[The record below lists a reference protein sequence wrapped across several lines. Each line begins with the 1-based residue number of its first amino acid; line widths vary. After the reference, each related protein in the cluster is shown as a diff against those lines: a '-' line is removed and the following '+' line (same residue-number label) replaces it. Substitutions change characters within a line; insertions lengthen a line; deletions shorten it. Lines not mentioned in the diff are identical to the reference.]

1 MQILDAF
8 LAAIDPLTLAMNFVG
23 TLVGMIIGAL
33 PGLGS
38 VVAITICL
46 PFTFSMHSVAAI
58 AMLLGVYCGS
68 ICGGSISAVLINTP
82 GTPQSAATAFDGFP
96 MARAGKAGKAIG
108 WALAASIFGGVFSC
122 IVLAL
127 AAPQIARFAL
137 QFGPLE
143 TFALILMG
151 LTCISSV
158 SMDNQ
163 FKGIAMGVLGL
174 LLACVGM
181 SPFSAESRF
190 TFGMFS
196 LNSGIDLVAVIV
208 GVFALAEV
216 LDRVE
221 RMLRE
226 PAGGDVTA
234 CSIELP
240 RLSEWRGRIKGL
252 IKSSIIGTCVG
263 ILPGT
268 GAATAAFISYGEA
281 KRSSP
286 NKEQIGKG
294 EPDGIIAAESSN
306 NAVTGGAMVP
316 SLALGIPGDPV
327 TAIMLAT
334 LTIHGITPGVRL
346 MTENQGM
353 VYAIF
358 VVLMIAN
365 ILMYP
370 ACVIVTRMF
379 SVLLRIPEQLLM
391 GFITVLCI
399 LGSYGSRGNVF
410 DVFVTVVAGIGA
422 YLMRRLGFPAP
433 PLVIGFVL
441 GQQFEISIG
450 QMILFKGEDS
460 WASYVLSSPIALVL
474 LCIVLLLIVV
484 PQVQAWRGRQAARAA
499 AEGN

>member
-1 MQILDAF
+1 MAYLDAI
-8 LAAIDPLTLAMNFVG
+8 LSALDPFTLGINFIGVM
-23 TLVGMIIGAL
+23 VGMIVGAL

-46 PFTFSMHSVAAI
+46 PFTFGMKSVAAI

-68 ICGGSISAVLINTP
+68 VCGGSISAVLINTP

-96 MARAGKAGKAIG
+96 MAQQGKGGKAIG
-108 WALAASIFGGVFSC
+108 WALAASIFGGTFSC
-122 IVLAL
+122 VILAL

-137 QFGPLE
+137 RFGPLE

-158 SMDNQ
+158 SAGNQ
-163 FKGIAMGVLGL
+163 FKGLSMGIFGL

-181 SPFSAESRF
+181 SPFSSESRF
-190 TFGMFS
+190 TFGVFE
-196 LNSGIDLVAVIV
+196 LNNGIDLVAVIV

-226 PAGGDVTA
+226 KNECNAETCV
-234 CSIELP
+234 IELP
-240 RLSEWRGRIKGL
+240 KISEWKGRLLGL
-252 IKSSIIGTCVG
+252 IKSSVIGTFVG
-263 ILPGT
+263 ILPGI
-268 GAATAAFISYGEA
+268 GAATAAFLAYGEA

-286 NKEQIGKG
+286 RRDNLGKG
-294 EPDGIIAAESSN
+294 EPDGLIAAESSN

-316 SLALGIPGDPV
+316 TLALGIPGDPV

-346 MTENQGM
+346 MDENQAM
-353 VYAIF
+353 VFSIF
-358 VVLMIAN
+358 AVLAVAN
-365 ILMYP
+365 ILMLPSCY
-370 ACVIVTRMF
+370 ITTKMF
-379 SVLLRIPEQLLM
+379 GLLLRIPEALLM

-399 LGSYGSRGNVF
+399 LGSYGSRGNLF
-410 DVFVTVVAGIGA
+410 DIVVTVVAGVSA
-422 YLMRRLGFPAP
+422 YFLRRLGFPAP

-441 GQQFEISIG
+441 GQQFEMSIG
-450 QMILFKGEDS
+450 QMDMFRGDMTWIEYLF
-460 WASYVLSSPIALVL
+460 SSPIALVL
-474 LCIVLLLIVV
+474 FASVALLLIM
-484 PQVQAWRGRQAARAA
+484 PQVSAYRSRKAARTA
-499 AEGN
+499 